1 MPRAQTDKPR
11 KPNDG
16 EQFADIIKQ
25 LFQGAMEL
33 EQEKEQRR
41 AARGSAFGFET
52 TGAELAKI
60 FRARADAA
68 EKKALDVEKAPLR
81 VSKVKKKNPHEAKDL
96 DEQGVDKNHVAR
108 IHWDNYEKERAEQ
121 EKHQAKRAASEAA
134 RTLRTQA
141 QRDRWAADHLIPEQR
156 YILRQDEVHSLFP
169 DRSSGFYELP
179 PIPLGCCD

>member
-1 MPRAQTDKPR
+1 MPRAQTKKPTSS
-11 KPNDG
+11 KD
-16 EQFADIIKQ
+16 DIVHIVKT
-25 LFQGAMEL
+25 LVEGAMLFE
-33 EQEKEQRR
+33 EQKEHQR
-41 AARGSAFGFET
+41 AARGSGFGFDT

-68 EKKALDVEKAPLR
+68 EKKALDIEKAPLR
-81 VSKVKKKNPHEAKDL
+81 VSKVKKKNPHEAQDL
-96 DEQGVDKNHVAR
+96 DDQGVDKNIVAR

-121 EKHQAKRAASEAA
+121 EKQQAKRAATEAA

-156 YILRQDEVHSLFP
+156 YILRHDEVHSLFP